1 MTTSLRHA
9 EISRRHAEV
18 LVVGAGPA
26 GMAAATA
33 AATHGTKVI
42 VLDDNP
48 TAGGQIWRQGIA
60 AAEEPPG
67 PSEPRRV
74 KDTVQSKTRTA
85 FINSGA
91 EMLAGRRV
99 VNAPQPGLL
108 TTIMDTPLG
117 ALQETFAW
125 DRLILATGARERFLP
140 FPGWTLPGVFGAC
153 GLQALVKGGY
163 SVRGK
168 RIVVAGTGPLL
179 LAVAAYLQH
188 AGAQVVCIAEQAA
201 FGHLL
206 PFAAGLGSHPSK
218 LLEGIRYRAAL
229 ASVPYRIGWWPLAVE
244 KVGSHLAVKLTNGT
258 HILSETCDALACGFH
273 LVPNT
278 ELAELLG
285 CTLNA
290 DAVAVDAQQQTSV
303 PNVFCVGEPTGI
315 AGLDAA
321 LVQGEIA
328 GLVAAGQQ
336 HKATAHYQRRAKEQA
351 FGQRMSTAFQL
362 RPELR
367 SLCAPDTIVCRC
379 EDVSFARL
387 EGHTSWTEAK
397 LQTRCGMGP
406 CQGRVCGPAIQTL
419 FGWRPTSVRPPIFP
433 MPVSAFGT
441 NDTQSVEDTPI
452 YQETQ

>member
-1 MTTSLRHA
+1 MTTTLHRT
-9 EISRRHAEV
+9 EV

-26 GMAAATA
+26 GMTAATA
-33 AATHGTKVI
+33 AAAHGRKVI

-48 TAGGQIWRQGIA
+48 APGGQIWRPALTSG
-60 AAEEPPG
+60 AEPHSRPERD
-67 PSEPRRV
+67 SI
-74 KDTVQSKTRTA
+74 QSKTRTA
-85 FINSGA
+85 FVNSDA
-91 EMLAGRRV
+91 EMLPGRRV

-108 TTIMDTPLG
+108 TTVMDTPLG
-117 ALQETFAW
+117 AVQETFAW

-140 FPGWTLPGVFGAC
+140 FPGWTLPGVFGAG
-153 GLQALVKGGY
+153 GLQALVKSGY

-168 RIVVAGTGPLL
+168 RIVIAGTGPLL

-188 AGAQVVCIAEQAA
+188 ADARIACIAEQASVGQL
-201 FGHLL
+201 F
-206 PFAAGLGSHPSK
+206 PFAAGLCSHPSK
-218 LLEGIRYRAAL
+218 LLQGIRYRAAL
-229 ASVPYRIGWWPLAVE
+229 ASVPYHIGWWPVAVK
-244 KVGSHLAVKLTNGT
+244 KVNSHLEVQLTNGT
-258 HILSETCDALACGFH
+258 TVLSEPCDALACGFH

-290 DAVAVDAQQQTSV
+290 DAVEVDEQQQTSV
-303 PNVFCVGEPTGI
+303 PNIFCAGEPTGI

-321 LVQGEIA
+321 LLQGEIA
-328 GLVAAGQQ
+328 GLVAASQQ
-336 HKATAHYQRRAKEQA
+336 QKASALYKQRAKEQA

-367 SLCAPDTIVCRC
+367 SLCTPDTIVCRC
-379 EDVSFARL
+379 EDVPFARL
-387 EGHTSWTEAK
+387 KGHTSWTEAK

-433 MPVSAFGT
+433 MPVSAFGA
-441 NDTQSVEDTPI
+441 NDTQSVEDTTL

>member
-1 MTTSLRHA
+1 MTTSVRHA
-9 EISRRHAEV
+9 EISQRHAEV

-33 AATHGTKVI
+33 AATHGRKVI

-60 AAEEPPG
+60 AAADPH
-67 PSEPRRV
+67 SRREL
-74 KDTVQSKTRTA
+74 DTVQSKTRTA

-91 EMLAGRRV
+91 EMLAGRCV
-99 VNAPQPGLL
+99 VNARQPGLL
-108 TTIMDTPLG
+108 STVMDTPLG
-117 ALQETFAW
+117 AVQETFAW

-140 FPGWTLPGVFGAC
+140 FPGWTLPGVFGAG

-168 RIVVAGTGPLL
+168 RIVIAGTGPLL

-188 AGAQVVCIAEQAA
+188 AGAQVVCIAEQAS
-201 FGHLL
+201 FSQLL
-206 PFAAGLGSHPSK
+206 PFAAGLWSHPAK
-218 LLEGIRYRAAL
+218 LVQGIRYRAAL
-229 ASVPYRIGWWPLAVE
+229 ASAPYRTGWWPLAVE
-244 KVGSHLAVKLTNGT
+244 KVGSNLAVKLTNGT
-258 HILSETCDALACGFH
+258 SVLSEPCDALACGFH

-285 CTLNA
+285 CNLNA
-290 DAVAVDAQQQTSV
+290 DAVDVDGQQQTSV
-303 PNVFCVGEPTGI
+303 PNVFCIGEPTGI

-328 GLVAAGQQ
+328 GLVAAGQP
-336 HKATAHYQRRAKEQA
+336 QRAAARYPHRAKEQA
-351 FGQRMSTAFQL
+351 FGRRMSTAFQL

-367 SLCAPDTIVCRC
+367 SLCTPDTIVCRC
-379 EDVSFARL
+379 EDVPFARL
-387 EGHTSWTEAK
+387 AGHTSWTEAK

-433 MPVSAFGT
+433 VPVNAFGT
-441 NDTQSVEDTPI
+441 NDTQSAEDTTI